1 MPRVSMKELLG
12 DALERGYAV
21 GYFESWSM
29 ESLEGVAEAAEEERS
44 PVIIG
49 FGGSVTEPGWLE
61 SPGIDL
67 VAGMSDALASRA
79 TVPVSTIVNEAVCFE
94 QVERA
99 VKCGVDIVSMD
110 TSSLPFEENAAVT
123 RRIVEL
129 AHPAGVA
136 VEAEL
141 GHLPMGMEG
150 LPDEGECSTT
160 DSYQAA
166 EFIKRTGIDALAVSV
181 GNVHVLADGKATI
194 DVERIGRVRDAARV
208 PLVIHGGTGFPDGA
222 VAEAIASGVAKF
234 NVGAV
239 LKQSFLRG
247 VAEAGREME
256 STKRFIMLG
265 SRQGEDPL
273 SAGRVRMKEEV
284 KRLMRIYGSS
294 GKA

>member
-29 ESLEGVAEAAEEERS
+29 ESLEGVTEAAEEERS

-49 FGGSVTEPGWLE
+49 FGGAVTEPGWLG
-61 SPGIDL
+61 SLGIDL
-67 VAGMSDALASRA
+67 VAGMGDTFASRA
-79 TVPVSTIVNEAVCFE
+79 SVPVSTIVNEAVRFE

-99 VKCGVDIVSMD
+99 VNCSVDIVSMD
-110 TSSLPFEENAAVT
+110 TSHLPFEENAALT

-141 GHLPMGMEG
+141 GHLPMGMKG
-150 LPDEGECSTT
+150 LVDEGECSMT
-160 DSYQAA
+160 DPDEAA
-166 EFIKRTGIDALAVSV
+166 EFVGRTGIDALAVSV
-181 GNVHVLADGKATI
+181 GNVHVLTDGKATI
-194 DVERIGRVRDAARV
+194 DVERIGHLRDAVRV

-222 VAEAIASGVAKF
+222 VGEAIASGVAKF
-234 NVGAV
+234 NIGAV
-239 LKQSFLRG
+239 LKQSFLQG
-247 VAEAGREME
+247 MAEAGHEMGRA
-256 STKRFIMLG
+256 KRFIMLG
-265 SRQGEDPL
+265 SRHEEDPL
-273 SAGRVRMKEEV
+273 SAGRLRMKEEV